1 MIPGRVS
8 VVTLG
13 ACDVPAQRAFY
24 ESRGWASSS
33 PGGDEFAAFPLGGAV
48 LTLYRMD
55 LLARE
60 SGSSAPPRDAFRGV
74 TLAVNVEREEMVGEA
89 IEAARAAGAE
99 IRAEPVKR
107 DWGGV
112 SAYFADP
119 EANVWEVA
127 WVPGSSFDERGALV
141 WPYA

>member
-1 MIPGRVS
+1 VIPGRVS

-13 ACDVPAQRAFY
+13 AHDVQAQRAFY
-24 ESRGWASSS
+24 ESLGWKSSS

-48 LTLYRMD
+48 LTFYRMD
-55 LLARE
+55 LLAAE
-60 SGSSAPPRDAFRGV
+60 SQSPMPAKDAWRGI
-74 TLAVNVEREEMVGEA
+74 TLAVNVEREEMVAEA
-89 IEAARAAGAE
+89 IDAARAAGAE

-119 EANVWEVA
+119 EQNVWEVA
-127 WVPGSSFDERGALV
+127 WLPEGQFDERGALI
-141 WPYA
+141 WPY

>member
-13 ACDVPAQRAFY
+13 ADDVPALRAFY
-24 ESRGWASSS
+24 ESLGWKSSS

-48 LTLYRMD
+48 LGLYRMD
-55 LLARE
+55 LLAE
-60 SGSSAPPRDAFRGV
+60 ETHSPMPAKDAWRGT
-74 TLAVNVEREEMVGEA
+74 TLAVNVEREEMVAAA
-89 IEAARAAGAE
+89 IDAARAADAE

-107 DWGGV
+107 DWGGM

-119 EANVWEVA
+119 EGNVWEVA
-127 WVPGSSFDERGALV
+127 WLPEGSFDERGALI
-141 WPYA
+141 WPY

>member
-1 MIPGRVS
+1 VIPGRLT

-13 ACDVPAQRAFY
+13 VYDVPALRGFY
-24 ESRGWASSS
+24 ESLGWSSSS

-48 LTLYRMD
+48 FTLYRMD
-55 LLARE
+55 LLAEE
-60 SGSSAPPRDAFRGV
+60 SHSPMPPRDAWRGI
-74 TLAVNVEREEMVGEA
+74 TLAVNVEREEMVAEA

-107 DWGGV
+107 EWGGV

-119 EANVWEVA
+119 EGNVWEVA
-127 WVPGSSFDERGALV
+127 WLPDSRFDERGALI
-141 WPYA
+141 WPY

>member
-1 MIPGRVS
+1 MIPRRLS

-13 ACDVPAQRAFY
+13 AYDVPALRAFY
-24 ESRGWASSS
+24 ESLGWQSST

-48 LTLYRMD
+48 FTIYRMD
-55 LLARE
+55 LLAGE
-60 SGSSAPPRDAFRGV
+60 SHSPAPPKDVFRGV
-74 TLAVNVEREEMVGEA
+74 TLAVNVEREEMVAEA
-89 IEAARAAGAE
+89 IDAARAAGAE

-119 EANVWEVA
+119 EGNVWEVA
-127 WVPGSSFDERGALV
+127 WLPQGTFDERGALV
-141 WPYA
+141 WPY